1 MARTIPHI
9 HYASIADCKADLAM
23 PWQLSANESR
33 AKGYVADNHGGKDWY
48 GVDGVQAMH
57 NALEQGHA
65 KGVAAIDTMLGKI
78 KAQLPKAVGLGRK
91 LMRGDQGDEIDIHA
105 VNRGDISRAWTS
117 RKRLIKRG
125 KSAVRIVCDIAGNCN
140 VDANT
145 LQWRGVAA
153 MCVAEIMSGAGYK
166 TEIVAGM
173 STSGAASGLP
183 EVLTTVTVKAMGTQ
197 PDKGLLAAVLCLAG
211 FFRTWGF
218 AAIIRHADNAGKHA
232 SGGLGHTSRLDTQLP
247 PDARFTQIIVS
258 HDVRNL
264 TTATAWIVATV
275 GMLQSVKGAK

>member
-1 MARTIPHI
+1 MARAIPHI
-9 HYASIADCKADLAM
+9 SYSSVADCKADLTA
-23 PWQLSANESR
+23 PWTLSSNQSR
-33 AKGYVADNHGGKDWY
+33 AADYIEDNHGGMSWY
-48 GVDGVQAMH
+48 GVS
-57 NALEQGHA
+57 NIKALHRALDQGHDG
-65 KGVAAIDTMLGKI
+65 GVKAIDTMLDKI
-78 KAQLPKAVGLGRK
+78 KAKLPKAVGLGRK
-91 LMRGDQGDEIDIHA
+91 LIRGDQGDEIDIHA

-117 RKRLIKRG
+117 RKRQIKRG

-140 VDANT
+140 VDAST

-153 MCVAEIMSGAGYK
+153 MCVAEIMTGAGYK

-173 STSGAASGLP
+173 STAGAAAGLP
-183 EVLTTVTVKAMGTQ
+183 EVLTTVTVKTMGTQ

-218 AAIIRHADNAGKHA
+218 VAILRHADNAGKDA
-232 SGGLGHTSRLDTQLP
+232 SSGLGHTSRLDTQLP

-264 TTATAWIVATV
+264 ETATAWIIATV
-275 GMLQSVKGAK
+275 GMLQSVRGAK

>member
-1 MARTIPHI
+1 MAKPIPHI
-9 HYASIADCKADLAM
+9 NYGSIADCKADLTA
-23 PWQLSANESR
+23 PWVLSANGNR
-33 AKGYVADNHGGKDWY
+33 ARGYIADNHGGKDWY
-48 GVDGVQAMH
+48 GVHSVSAMMQA
-57 NALEQGHA
+57 LDQGHA
-65 KGVAAIDTMLGKI
+65 EGVKSIDDMLTKI
-78 KAQLPKAVGLGRK
+78 KAKLPKAVGLGRK
-91 LMRGDQGDEIDIHA
+91 LVRGDQGDEIDIHA
-105 VNRGDISRAWTS
+105 VNRGDISRAWSS
-117 RKRLIKRG
+117 RKRMIKRG

-140 VDANT
+140 VDATT

-153 MCVAEIMSGAGYK
+153 LCVAEIMTGAGYK
-166 TEIVAGM
+166 TEIVAGAA
-173 STSGAASGLP
+173 TSDAASGLP
-183 EVLTTVTVKAMGTQ
+183 DVLTTVTVKAMGTQ

-218 AAIIRHADNAGKHA
+218 VAIIRHADNAGKEV

-264 TTATAWIVATV
+264 TTATAWIIATV

>member
-9 HYASIADCKADLAM
+9 HYDSIAECKADLAM
-23 PWQLSANESR
+23 PWTLPENGKRAN
-33 AKGYVADNHGGKDWY
+33 GYANDNHGGKAWY
-48 GVDGVQAMH
+48 GVGSVDTFH
-57 NALEQGHA
+57 RTLEKGHA
-65 KGVAAIDTMLGKI
+65 EGVTAIDTMLGKI
-78 KAQLPKAVGLGRK
+78 KAQLPKAVGIGRK
-91 LMRGDQGDEIDIHA
+91 LIKGDQGDEIDIHA
-105 VNRGDISRAWTS
+105 VNRGDISRAWSS

-140 VDANT
+140 VDAST

-153 MCVAEIMSGAGYK
+153 MCVAEIMTGAGYK

-173 STSGAASGLP
+173 STSGAAQGVS
-183 EVLTTVTVKAMGTQ
+183 EVLTTVTVKSMGTQ

-218 AAIIRHADNAGKHA
+218 VAIIRHADNAGKHA
-232 SGGLGHTSRLDTQLP
+232 SSGLGHSSRLDTQLP

-264 TTATAWIVATV
+264 DTATKWIIATV
-275 GMLQSVKGAK
+275 KMLQSVKGVK

>member
-9 HYASIADCKADLAM
+9 HYASIADCRADLTA
-23 PWQLSANESR
+23 PWALEGNGNR
-33 AKGYVADNHGGKDWY
+33 ARGYITDNHGGMDWY
-48 GVDGVQAMH
+48 GVHSVSAMMQ
-57 NALEQGHA
+57 ALEQGHA
-65 KGVAAIDTMLGKI
+65 EGVKAIDTMLGKI

-91 LMRGDQGDEIDIHA
+91 LVRGDQGDEIDIHA
-105 VNRGDISRAWTS
+105 VNRGDISRAWSS
-117 RKRLIKRG
+117 RKRMIKRG
-125 KSAVRIVCDIAGNCN
+125 KSAVRVVCDIAGNCN
-140 VDANT
+140 VDAST

-166 TEIVAGM
+166 TEIVAGAA
-173 STSGAASGLP
+173 TSGTASGLP
-183 EVLTTVTVKAMGTQ
+183 DVLTTVTVKAMGTQ

-218 AAIIRHADNAGKHA
+218 VSILRHADNAGKEA
-232 SGGLGHTSRLDTQLP
+232 SSGLGHTSRLDTQLP

-264 TTATAWIVATV
+264 TTATAWIIATV